1 MNIYTNLVKKTGG
14 NMIGIVSYLPNEP
27 KLRSL
32 RKKAHLNQIK
42 LLASVFPN
50 EQINIIAQNYHDNE
64 QIKYSKIKYFKYN
77 QKLGPAG
84 ARNILL
90 DMFYNS
96 KDKVLFMLDDDIT
109 WYNYYDINTLL
120 VDYYYN
126 SDKYD
131 IDFIVP
137 MKPETEPFKKTI
149 YKTDYEH
156 YYYCKK
162 VNTQVSLC
170 CALIKNKTKAKQK
183 EYDPNDKNSLFE
195 DQLMLE
201 EMISSGM
208 KGYKIFN
215 WVLRNEGKDNCT
227 IIETTDKNKSN
238 KWHGAL
244 ASNIHTYIEKKYGIT
259 LKEYNKT
266 YNKAEKELLIPRLRP
281 YQIERNLI
289 PKK

>member
-1 MNIYTNLVKKTGG
+1 
-14 NMIGIVSYLPNEP
+14 MIGIVSYLPNEK
-27 KLRSL
+27 KLRIL

-42 LLASVFPN
+42 LLARIFPN
-50 EQINIIAQNYHDNE
+50 EEIHIIAQNYRE
-64 QIKYSKIKYFKYN
+64 EECIRYSKVVYHKYKT
-77 QKLGPAG
+77 KLGPAG
-84 ARNILL
+84 ARNELL

-96 KDKVLFMLDDDIT
+96 KEKVLFMLDDDIT
-109 WYNYYDINTLL
+109 WYDYYDINTLL

-126 SDKYD
+126 PDKYD

-137 MKPETEPFKKTI
+137 LKPETEPFKKTI
-149 YKTDYEH
+149 YKTDYKNF
-156 YYYCKK
+156 YYLKK

-170 CALIKNKTKAKQK
+170 CAMIKNKTKAKQK
-183 EYDPNDKNSLFE
+183 PYDPNDKEALFE

-201 EMISSGM
+201 EMITSGL

-227 IIETTDKNKSN
+227 IIETTNKDVSN

-266 YNKAEKELLIPRLRP
+266 YNKAEKELLVPRLRP
-281 YQIERNLI
+281 YEIERNLI